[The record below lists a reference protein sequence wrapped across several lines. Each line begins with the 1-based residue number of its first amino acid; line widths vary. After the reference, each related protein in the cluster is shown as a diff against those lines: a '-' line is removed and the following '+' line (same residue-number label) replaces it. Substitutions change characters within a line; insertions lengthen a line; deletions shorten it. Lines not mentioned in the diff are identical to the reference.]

1 MNAAIFSAFFIIFLI
16 FKNVQALVFCSFKI
30 SRLFFM
36 TDLLNTL
43 LNVQIVLSSISR
55 LFLEI
60 KKNVSNKS
68 YVVSRRAPPA
78 FYFLTDRSFV

>member
-36 TDLLNTL
+36 TDLNTL

>member
-16 FKNVQALVFCSFKI
+16 FKIFKHLYFFHLKYL
-30 SRLFFM
+30 LFFM

>member
-1 MNAAIFSAFFIIFLI
+1 
-16 FKNVQALVFCSFKI
+16 
-30 SRLFFM
+30 M